1 MSSSRSS
8 NLRPQKRIP
17 IFVEEDH
24 NHVLCHMFRS
34 VGAKYLPVS
43 GNVLIHFDSHPDL
56 ALPYRLNHTVTSP
69 T

>member
-1 MSSSRSS
+1 VLS
-8 NLRPQKRIP
+8 
-17 IFVEEDH
+17 
-24 NHVLCHMFRS
+24 HVFRS

-69 T
+69 TWLQSSKNIYALH